1 MKTSDISQTI
11 IILLIFILLYLFN
24 IFSIGIKK
32 IRNNWPKY
40 RCNPMIMPFANI
52 FGEDIMRNFTF
63 CIQGMQKDYMKYLMQ
78 PLNYNFSILGQL
90 GQNLSVNIQ
99 NIREFFNKLRN
110 MITDSIKNIFG
121 VFLNIIIEFQRII
134 INIKDL
140 FAKLIGI
147 LATLLHTISGL
158 IYTMESGWNGLPGQ
172 MVRALCFDPETLIL
186 TNDNTLVP
194 MKNIEPGTILKN
206 GSRVSA
212 TMKISNLDEKDN
224 FIEDIYEVKNGEN
237 NNVIYVTGSHLIYD
251 KNISEFVEV
260 KNLRGDNPS
269 IRSTKQCKELSCLI
283 TSDNTIP
290 IGKWVFHDWEDKR

>member
-11 IILLIFILLYLFN
+11 IILLIFVLLYLFN
-24 IFSIGIKK
+24 ILSVGIKNIK
-32 IRNNWPKY
+32 KNWPKY

-63 CIQGMQKDYMKYLMQ
+63 CIQGMQTDYMKYLMQ

-90 GQNLSVNIQ
+90 GQNFTLNIQ
-99 NIREFFNKLRN
+99 GIREFFNKLRN

-140 FAKLIGI
+140 FGKLIGI
-147 LATLLHTISGL
+147 LATLLHTVSGV

-172 MVRALCFDPETLIL
+172 MVRALCFDPDTMIL
-186 TNDNTLVP
+186 TNDNKLIP
-194 MKNIEPGTILKN
+194 MREIELGTILKN

-212 TMKISNLDEKDN
+212 VMKISNLDEKGN
-224 FIEDIYEVKNGEN
+224 YVEDMYEVNNGEDN
-237 NNVIYVTGSHLIYD
+237 KPIYVTGSHLIYD
-251 KNISEFVEV
+251 TSISNFVEV
-260 KNLRGDNPS
+260 KNLRGNKPS
-269 IRSTKQCKELSCLI
+269 ILSEKKCKELSCLI
-283 TSDNTIP
+283 TSDHTIP
-290 IGKWVFHDWEDKR
+290 IGQWVFHDWEDKR

>member
-40 RCNPMIMPFANI
+40 RCNPMIMPFVNI
-52 FGEDIMRNFTF
+52 FGEDIMSNFTF
-63 CIQGMQKDYMKYLMQ
+63 CIQGMQTHYMKYLMQ

-90 GQNLSVNIQ
+90 GQKFSVNIQ

-186 TNDNTLVP
+186 TNDNILVP

-224 FIEDIYEVKNGEN
+224 FIEDMYEVKDGEK

-251 KNISEFVEV
+251 KSISEFVEV
-260 KNLRGDNPS
+260 KNLRGENPS
-269 IRSTKQCKELSCLI
+269 IRSTKQCKELACLI